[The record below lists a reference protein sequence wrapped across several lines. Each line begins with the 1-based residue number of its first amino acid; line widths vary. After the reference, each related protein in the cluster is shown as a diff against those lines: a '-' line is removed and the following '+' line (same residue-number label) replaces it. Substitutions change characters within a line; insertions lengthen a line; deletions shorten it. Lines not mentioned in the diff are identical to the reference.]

1 MKLSI
6 LSSVIGYFFG
16 MWMQNIRAYPLLLF
30 RFLIPIVLIFGATF
44 SLQRRSR
51 KTKIDSLPT
60 LEQKREKF
68 IVPTD
73 FFNRELEFIKN
84 DDYRHYLNPILK
96 EMDNMETIR
105 QNLKILMKR
114 YSKYENMSQSSYSR
128 RKKKGLELRN
138 ETFNQILETYAQV
151 KKLKFSTVE
160 MEKMEKGRVL

>member
-1 MKLSI
+1 
-6 LSSVIGYFFG
+6 

-96 EMDNMETIR
+96 EMEKMETIR

>member
-1 MKLSI
+1 
-6 LSSVIGYFFG
+6 
-16 MWMQNIRAYPLLLF
+16 MQNIRAYPLLLF

-73 FFNRELEFIKN
+73 FFNRELEFIKY

>member
-1 MKLSI
+1 MSA

-16 MWMQNIRAYPLLLF
+16 IWVQNIRAYPLLLL

-51 KTKIDSLPT
+51 KTKMDSLPT

-96 EMDNMETIR
+96 EMENMERIR
-105 QNLKILMKR
+105 EQLKILMKQ
-114 YSKYENMSQSSYSR
+114 YSKYESMSQSSYSR
-128 RKKKGLELRN
+128 RKKKGLELRKQ
-138 ETFNQILETYAQV
+138 TFNRILETYAQV
-151 KKLKFSTVE
+151 KKLKFSIVE
-160 MEKMEKGRVL
+160 IEKMEQGRVL

>member
-1 MKLSI
+1 
-6 LSSVIGYFFG
+6 

-30 RFLIPIVLIFGATF
+30 RFLIPILLIFGATF

-96 EMDNMETIR
+96 EMDKMETIR

-128 RKKKGLELRN
+128 RKKKGLQLRN

-160 MEKMEKGRVL
+160 IEKMEKGRVL

>member
-1 MKLSI
+1 MSA

-16 MWMQNIRAYPLLLF
+16 IWVQNIRAYPLLLL

-96 EMDNMETIR
+96 EMENMERIR
-105 QNLKILMKR
+105 EQLKILMKQ

-128 RKKKGLELRN
+128 RKKKGLELRKQ
-138 ETFNQILETYAQV
+138 TFNRILETYAQV
-151 KKLKFSTVE
+151 KKLKFSIVE
-160 MEKMEKGRVL
+160 IEKMEKGRVL

>member
-1 MKLSI
+1 
-6 LSSVIGYFFG
+6 

-96 EMDNMETIR
+96 EMEKMETIR

-128 RKKKGLELRN
+128 RKKRGLELRN

-160 MEKMEKGRVL
+160 IEKMEKGRVL

>member
-1 MKLSI
+1 
-6 LSSVIGYFFG
+6 
-16 MWMQNIRAYPLLLF
+16 MQNIRAYPLLLF

>member
-1 MKLSI
+1 MSA

-16 MWMQNIRAYPLLLF
+16 IWVQNIRAYPLLLL

-96 EMDNMETIR
+96 EMENMERIR
-105 QNLKILMKR
+105 EQLKILMKQ
-114 YSKYENMSQSSYSR
+114 YSKYESMSQSSYSR
-128 RKKKGLELRN
+128 RKKKGLELRKQ
-138 ETFNQILETYAQV
+138 TFNRILETYAQV
-151 KKLKFSTVE
+151 KKRKFSIVE
-160 MEKMEKGRVL
+160 IEKMEQGRVL

>member
-1 MKLSI
+1 MSA

-16 MWMQNIRAYPLLLF
+16 IWVQNIRAYPLLLL

-51 KTKIDSLPT
+51 KTKMDSLPT

-96 EMDNMETIR
+96 EMENMERIR
-105 QNLKILMKR
+105 EQLKILMKQ

-128 RKKKGLELRN
+128 RKKKGLELRKQ
-138 ETFNQILETYAQV
+138 TFNRILETYAQV
-151 KKLKFSTVE
+151 KKLKFSIVE
-160 MEKMEKGRVL
+160 IEKMEKGRVL

>member
-1 MKLSI
+1 
-6 LSSVIGYFFG
+6 V
-16 MWMQNIRAYPLLLF
+16 QNIRAYPLLLL

-96 EMDNMETIR
+96 EMENMERIR
-105 QNLKILMKR
+105 EQLKILMKQ
-114 YSKYENMSQSSYSR
+114 YSKYESMSQSSYSR
-128 RKKKGLELRN
+128 RKKKGLELRKQ
-138 ETFNQILETYAQV
+138 TFNRILETYAQV
-151 KKLKFSTVE
+151 KKLKFSIVE
-160 MEKMEKGRVL
+160 IEKMEQGRVL

>member
-1 MKLSI
+1 MSA

-16 MWMQNIRAYPLLLF
+16 IWVQNIRAYPLLLL

-96 EMDNMETIR
+96 EMENMERIR
-105 QNLKILMKR
+105 EQLKILMKQ

-128 RKKKGLELRN
+128 RKKKGLELRKQ
-138 ETFNQILETYAQV
+138 TFNRILETYAQV
-151 KKLKFSTVE
+151 KKLKFSIVE
-160 MEKMEKGRVL
+160 IEKMEKWRVL

>member
-1 MKLSI
+1 MSA

-16 MWMQNIRAYPLLLF
+16 IWVQNIRAYPLLLL

-96 EMDNMETIR
+96 EMENMERIR
-105 QNLKILMKR
+105 EQLKILMKQ
-114 YSKYENMSQSSYSR
+114 YSKYESMSQSSYSR
-128 RKKKGLELRN
+128 RKKKGLELRKQ
-138 ETFNQILETYAQV
+138 TFNRILETYAQV
-151 KKLKFSTVE
+151 KKLKFSIVE
-160 MEKMEKGRVL
+160 IEKMEKGRVL

>member
-1 MKLSI
+1 MSI
-6 LSSVIGYFFG
+6 LSNAIGYFFG
-16 MWMQNIRAYPLLLF
+16 IWMENIRAYPLLLF
-30 RFLIPIVLIFGATF
+30 RFLIPVLLIFGATF

-68 IVPTD
+68 IVPND

-96 EMDNMETIR
+96 EMERMETIR

-114 YSKYENMSQSSYSR
+114 YSKYESMSQSSYSR
-128 RKKKGLELRN
+128 RKKKGLQLRN

-160 MEKMEKGRVL
+160 IEKMEKGRVL

>member
-1 MKLSI
+1 MSA

-16 MWMQNIRAYPLLLF
+16 IWVQNIRAYPLLLL

-51 KTKIDSLPT
+51 KTKMDSLPT

-96 EMDNMETIR
+96 EMENMERIR
-105 QNLKILMKR
+105 EQLKILMKQ

-128 RKKKGLELRN
+128 RKKKGLELRKQ
-138 ETFNQILETYAQV
+138 TFNRILETYAQV
-151 KKLKFSTVE
+151 KKLKFSIVE
-160 MEKMEKGRVL
+160 IEKMEKWRVL

>member
-1 MKLSI
+1 ME
-6 LSSVIGYFFG
+6 
-16 MWMQNIRAYPLLLF
+16 NIRAYPLLLF
-30 RFLIPIVLIFGATF
+30 RFLIPVALIFGVTF

-68 IVPTD
+68 LVPTD

-96 EMDNMETIR
+96 EMERMEVIR

-128 RKKKGLELRN
+128 RKKKGLQLRN

-160 MEKMEKGRVL
+160 IEKMEKGRVL

>member
-1 MKLSI
+1 MSA

-16 MWMQNIRAYPLLLF
+16 IWVQNIRAYPLLLL

-96 EMDNMETIR
+96 EMENMERIR
-105 QNLKILMKR
+105 EQLKILMKQ
-114 YSKYENMSQSSYSR
+114 YSKYESMSQSSYSR

-138 ETFNQILETYAQV
+138 QTFNKILETYAQV

-160 MEKMEKGRVL
+160 IEKMEKGRVL

>member
-1 MKLSI
+1 
-6 LSSVIGYFFG
+6 

>member
-1 MKLSI
+1 MSI

>member
-1 MKLSI
+1 MSA

-16 MWMQNIRAYPLLLF
+16 IWVQNIRAYPLLLL

-96 EMDNMETIR
+96 EMENMERIR
-105 QNLKILMKR
+105 EQLKILMKQ
-114 YSKYENMSQSSYSR
+114 YSKYESMSQSSYSR
-128 RKKKGLELRN
+128 RKKKGLELRKQ
-138 ETFNQILETYAQV
+138 TFNRILETYAQV
-151 KKLKFSTVE
+151 KKLKFSIVE
-160 MEKMEKGRVL
+160 IEKMEQGRVL

>member
-1 MKLSI
+1 MSA

-16 MWMQNIRAYPLLLF
+16 IWVQNIRAYPLLLL

-51 KTKIDSLPT
+51 KTKMDSLPT

-96 EMDNMETIR
+96 EMENMERIR
-105 QNLKILMKR
+105 EQLKILMKQ
-114 YSKYENMSQSSYSR
+114 YSKYESMSQSSYSR
-128 RKKKGLELRN
+128 RKKKGLELRKQ
-138 ETFNQILETYAQV
+138 TFNRILETYAQV
-151 KKLKFSTVE
+151 KKLKFSIVE
-160 MEKMEKGRVL
+160 IEKMEKWRVL

>member
-1 MKLSI
+1 
-6 LSSVIGYFFG
+6 
-16 MWMQNIRAYPLLLF
+16 MQNIRAYPLLLF

-138 ETFNQILETYAQV
+138 KTFNQILETYAQV

>member
-1 MKLSI
+1 MSI
-6 LSSVIGYFFG
+6 LSSAIGYFFG

-96 EMDNMETIR
+96 EMEKMETIR

-128 RKKKGLELRN
+128 RKKRGLELRN

-160 MEKMEKGRVL
+160 IEKMEKGRVL

>member
-1 MKLSI
+1 MSA

-16 MWMQNIRAYPLLLF
+16 IWVQNIRAYPLLLL

-96 EMDNMETIR
+96 EMENMERIR
-105 QNLKILMKR
+105 EQLKILMKQ

-128 RKKKGLELRN
+128 RKKKGLELRKQ
-138 ETFNQILETYAQV
+138 TFNRILETYAQV
-151 KKLKFSTVE
+151 KKLKFSIVE
-160 MEKMEKGRVL
+160 IEKMEQGRVL

>member
-1 MKLSI
+1 ME
-6 LSSVIGYFFG
+6 
-16 MWMQNIRAYPLLLF
+16 NIRAYPLLLF
-30 RFLIPIVLIFGATF
+30 RFLIPVLLIFGATF

-68 IVPTD
+68 IVPND

-96 EMDNMETIR
+96 EMERMETIR

-114 YSKYENMSQSSYSR
+114 YSKYESMSQSSYSR
-128 RKKKGLELRN
+128 RKKKGLQLRN

-160 MEKMEKGRVL
+160 IEKMEKGRVL

>member
-1 MKLSI
+1 MSI
-6 LSSVIGYFFG
+6 LSNAIGYFFG
-16 MWMQNIRAYPLLLF
+16 IWMENIRAYPLLLF
-30 RFLIPIVLIFGATF
+30 RFLIPVLLIFGATF

-68 IVPTD
+68 IVPND

-96 EMDNMETIR
+96 EMERMETIR

-114 YSKYENMSQSSYSR
+114 YSKYESMSQSRYPLQ
-128 RKKKGLELRN
+128 KNVVPAHQGDEHEPDYLL
-138 ETFNQILETYAQV
+138 
-151 KKLKFSTVE
+151 
-160 MEKMEKGRVL
+160 

>member
-1 MKLSI
+1 MSA

-16 MWMQNIRAYPLLLF
+16 IWVQNIRAYPLLLL

-96 EMDNMETIR
+96 EMENMERIR
-105 QNLKILMKR
+105 EQLKILMKQ
-114 YSKYENMSQSSYSR
+114 YSKYESMSQSSYSR
-128 RKKKGLELRN
+128 RKKKGLELRKQ
-138 ETFNQILETYAQV
+138 TFNRILETYAQV
-151 KKLKFSTVE
+151 KKLKFSIVE
-160 MEKMEKGRVL
+160 IEKMEKWRVL

>member
-1 MKLSI
+1 
-6 LSSVIGYFFG
+6 
-16 MWMQNIRAYPLLLF
+16 MQNIRAYPLLLF
-30 RFLIPIVLIFGATF
+30 RFLIPIVIIFGATF

-73 FFNRELEFIKN
+73 FYNRELEFIKN
-84 DDYRHYLNPILK
+84 NDYRHYLNPILK
-96 EMDNMETIR
+96 EMDKMETIR

>member
-1 MKLSI
+1 LSI
-6 LSSVIGYFFG
+6 LNSAIGYFFG
-16 MWMQNIRAYPLLLF
+16 MWMENIRAYPLLLF
-30 RFLIPIVLIFGATF
+30 RFLIPVVLIFGVTF

-68 IVPTD
+68 LVPTD

-96 EMDNMETIR
+96 EMERMEVIR

-128 RKKKGLELRN
+128 RKKKGLQLRN

-160 MEKMEKGRVL
+160 IEKMEKGRVL

>member
-1 MKLSI
+1 MSI
-6 LSSVIGYFFG
+6 LNSAIGYFFG

-30 RFLIPIVLIFGATF
+30 RFLIPIVIIFGATF

-73 FFNRELEFIKN
+73 FYNRELEFIKN
-84 DDYRHYLNPILK
+84 NDYRHYLNPILK
-96 EMDNMETIR
+96 EMDKMETIR

>member
-1 MKLSI
+1 MSI
-6 LSSVIGYFFG
+6 LSSAIGYFFS

-96 EMDNMETIR
+96 EMEKMETIR

-128 RKKKGLELRN
+128 RKKRGLELRN

-160 MEKMEKGRVL
+160 IEKMEKGRVL